1 MASRIEDYA
10 MIGDFHTAALVG
22 KDGSIDWF
30 CLPRFDSGA
39 CFAALLG
46 TPEHGRW
53 LIAPAKPPKQTK
65 RRYRENSLILETDFE
80 TEDGCVTV
88 VDFMPP
94 REKHPRL
101 IRLVRGVR
109 GRVNMRMELIFR
121 FDYGKLVPWVS
132 RSSDG
137 ALHAVAGPNEATL
150 RSSVDI
156 RGEDLMTVSEFA
168 VKKGKTA
175 SFVLGYS
182 ASHLPAPEALDPEKA
197 LAKTEAF
204 WNRWGRGC
212 AYKGPYEAA
221 VRRSLITLKGLTYWP
236 TGGITA
242 AATTSLPE
250 QLGGERNWDYRY
262 CWLRDASHTLQVL
275 RDAAYHEEAE
285 DWRDWMVRAAA
296 GSPDLVQIM
305 YGLAGERFLNEWEVD
320 WLPGYEG
327 SKPVRVGN
335 AAVKQLQLD
344 VYGEMAGVMYHARKG
359 KISEHDHGIELECS
373 LLEHLEKIW
382 REPDQGIWE
391 VRGPGRQFTHSK
403 VMAWYAFDSAIKSCE
418 EFGLKGPVAR
428 WRAVQDEIHED
439 VCRDGFNP
447 ALRSFVQSYGSN
459 NLDASLLAIPK
470 VGFLPASDA
479 RVQGT
484 IQAIERGLL
493 RDGFVQRYD
502 TQETDDGLPPGEGV
516 FLPCSF
522 WLADAYALS
531 GRMQDARELFER
543 LLKLQNDVGLLSEEY
558 DLDTNRQVG
567 NFPQALS
574 HVALLNTAL
583 LLSRSEGKPKR

>member
-53 LIAPAKPPKQTK
+53 LIAPAKPAKQTK

-121 FDYGKLVPWVS
+121 YDYGKLVPWVS

-373 LLEHLEKIW
+373 LLDTLKKSGAN
-382 REPDQGIWE
+382 R
-391 VRGPGRQFTHSK
+391 
-403 VMAWYAFDSAIKSCE
+403 IK
-418 EFGLKGPVAR
+418 EFGRCEDRVANLPTR
-428 WRAVQDEIHED
+428 RSWRGTRSIARSRVAKSSGSKDQWLAGELFKTKFMKMCAAMDLILLCAVS
-439 VCRDGFNP
+439 FN
-447 ALRSFVQSYGSN
+447 RM
-459 NLDASLLAIPK
+459 DRTTWT
-470 VGFLPASDA
+470 PASSRFRRSDFFLRPMRACKGRFKRSSAAYSETVSFSAMTLKRRMTVCLRA
-479 RVQGT
+479 RVFSYRVASGSRT
-484 IQAIERGLL
+484 RMLCRGECKTRGSFS
-493 RDGFVQRYD
+493 RD
-502 TQETDDGLPPGEGV
+502 
-516 FLPCSF
+516 S
-522 WLADAYALS
+522 
-531 GRMQDARELFER
+531 
-543 LLKLQNDVGLLSEEY
+543 
-558 DLDTNRQVG
+558 
-567 NFPQALS
+567 
-574 HVALLNTAL
+574 
-583 LLSRSEGKPKR
+583 